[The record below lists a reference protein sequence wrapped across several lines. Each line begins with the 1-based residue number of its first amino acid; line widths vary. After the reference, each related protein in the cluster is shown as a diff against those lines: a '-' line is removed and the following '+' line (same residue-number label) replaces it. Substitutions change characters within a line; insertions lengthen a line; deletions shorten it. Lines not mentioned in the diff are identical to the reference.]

1 MCIVYKIQCFD
12 GNINTVELR
21 HALSGVNL
29 SNVNYCCGNFDFIIK
44 PQCSYVCNKI
54 LYLYYIFVR
63 PNLNIWQNVY
73 NFSFCFIF
81 FLTFDALVVLCNH
94 SLQVALNFYFTF
106 LLLFCP
112 EPLFFLWVFFSI
124 LCFMFLLKQPLFY

>member
-1 MCIVYKIQCFD
+1 M
-12 GNINTVELR
+12 ELR

-73 NFSFCFIF
+73 KFSFCFIF
-81 FLTFDALVVLCNH
+81 SNLWRIGCTLQ
-94 SLQVALNFYFTF
+94 SLPIGCFKILFYFSSPVLPRAF
-106 LLLFCP
+106 VLFVGFFGFVFIFDFMFYVLVKVASLLLMT
-112 EPLFFLWVFFSI
+112 LKFL
-124 LCFMFLLKQPLFY
+124 